1 MFSLAKHLLFISQ
14 FAEPQLHVS
23 VWMVEPVLS
32 AQGGGE
38 GRGSIAFVVTRKEIK
53 IITKIGKNIVG
64 AAQGS
69 C

>member
-1 MFSLAKHLLFISQ
+1 LFSLAKHLLFISQ

-23 VWMVEPVLS
+23 VLMAEPVLS

-38 GRGSIAFVVTRKEIK
+38 GLSIAFVVTRKEIK

>member
-1 MFSLAKHLLFISQ
+1 
-14 FAEPQLHVS
+14 
-23 VWMVEPVLS
+23 MVEPVLS

-38 GRGSIAFVVTRKEIK
+38 GLSIAFVVTRKEIK